1 MRITSIALIGLL
13 GFISTSFAQD
23 SSSSSSP
30 SSTATSSA
38 SASTSTL
45 IPTGISS
52 GCSEFL
58 NSLNSDSTLQACTA
72 PLLSATQY
80 YANATT
86 AAKGNKASSS
96 DVTDSATALKNSLG
110 KLCANATGC
119 QPSTIR
125 SQLSKFWNAC
135 GAELKSKNEQVV
147 ALYDV
152 LYLINPF
159 HDAVCT
165 TDDNQNYCILSI
177 ANSTA
182 AKQASSTTSKR
193 SLLTEDPLLM
203 PQLFERQDG
212 SDDVSQTAQTIE
224 SGTDSQ
230 SNIAYLFLQ
239 PNSEKNLLCS
249 SCSKNIMAAYITF
262 ETSIPYAIGLSNSDQ
277 LKGQSALY
285 KAMLSTCGK
294 GFTTDINEKAGT
306 TAFAEVGGALGHAK
320 VQIGVTLAVAT
331 VLAVALS
338 FA

>member
-1 MRITSIALIGLL
+1 MRLTSIALIGFV
-13 GFISTSFAQD
+13 GFASSSFAQSSATP
-23 SSSSSSP
+23 SSS
-30 SSTATSSA
+30 ASA
-38 SASTSTL
+38 SASTSSL

-52 GCSEFL
+52 GCSDFL
-58 NSLNSDSTLQACTA
+58 LSLNSDPTLQACTA

-86 AAKGNKASSS
+86 VAKGNKAATSN
-96 DVTDSATALKNSLG
+96 VTDSATALKNSLG
-110 KLCANATGC
+110 KLCANSTGC

-125 SQLSKFWNAC
+125 SQLSKFWNSC
-135 GAELKSKNEQVV
+135 GTELKSKNEQVV

-165 TDDNQNYCILSI
+165 TDDNNNFCILSI
-177 ANSTA
+177 ANNTA
-182 AKQASSTTSKR
+182 AKQATSKR
-193 SLLTEDPLLM
+193 SLLTDDAMLM
-203 PQLFERQDG
+203 PQLLERQDA
-212 SDDVSQTAQTIE
+212 SETAQSIDT
-224 SGTDSQ
+224 GAASQ

-239 PNSEKNLLCS
+239 PNSDKNLLCS

-285 KAMLSTCGK
+285 KAMQATCGQS
-294 GFTTDINEKAGT
+294 FTTNVNQKAGT
-306 TAFAEVGGALGHAK
+306 TAFAEVGGALSNAK
-320 VQIGVTLAVAT
+320 VQITVTLAVASF
-331 VLAVALS
+331 LAVTLS

>member
-1 MRITSIALIGLL
+1 MRLTSIALIGLV
-13 GFISTSFAQD
+13 GFASTTFAQSSATP
-23 SSSSSSP
+23 SSS
-30 SSTATSSA
+30 ASA
-38 SASTSTL
+38 SASTSSL

-52 GCSEFL
+52 GCSDFL
-58 NSLNSDSTLQACTA
+58 NSLNSDATLQACTA

-86 AAKGNKASSS
+86 VAKGNKAATSN
-96 DVTDSATALKNSLG
+96 VTDSASALKNSLG
-110 KLCANATGC
+110 QLCANTTGC

-125 SQLSKFWNAC
+125 SNLSKFWNAC
-135 GAELKSKNEQVV
+135 GTELKSKNEQVI

-165 TDDNQNYCILSI
+165 TDDNNNFCILSI

-182 AKQASSTTSKR
+182 AKQATTSKR
-193 SLLTEDPLLM
+193 SLLTDDAMLM
-203 PQLFERQDG
+203 PQLLERQDA
-212 SDDVSQTAQTIE
+212 SETAE
-224 SGTDSQ
+224 SIDSGAASQ

-239 PNSEKNLLCS
+239 PTSEKNLLCS

-285 KAMLSTCGK
+285 KAMQATCGK
-294 GFTTDINEKAGT
+294 DFTTTINQKAGT
-306 TAFAEVGGALGHAK
+306 TAFAEVGGALSNAK
-320 VQIGVTLAVAT
+320 VQITVTLAVASF
-331 VLAVALS
+331 LAVTLS
-338 FA
+338 FV